1 MDNKKR
7 IPVITYCGYTGQSR
21 EKEGVY
27 EVGSEM
33 GLQQCQNQRGR

>member
-1 MDNKKR
+1 MDDKKWV
-7 IPVITYCGYTGQSR
+7 PTTTYCGHTRRSG
-21 EKEGVY
+21 EEEGIY